1 MRPDPDPLSLTPEQ
15 CLRELA
21 RILLC
26 LRELHV
32 RIPRRIVRQSEP
44 APGRFH
50 VEASFPQTLPDST
63 LSPAKVAAVGSS
75 EG

>member
-1 MRPDPDPLSLTPEQ
+1 MRPDPDSLSTEHRLS
-15 CLRELA
+15 ELA

-26 LRELHV
+26 LRERHV

-44 APGRFH
+44 APGRFQ
-50 VEASFPQTLPDST
+50 VEASFPQSLPDST
-63 LSPAKVAAVGSS
+63 LSPAKVAAVGSY